1 MQKFNK
7 SVLFLLALSITVFS
21 GTVHADGHSKGT
33 LLKDIPSGKY
43 NLDLTHASILWK
55 VSHFG
60 YSNYIGRFTDFSS
73 QLSLDSENFSNSSV
87 SVEIKVAS
95 IDTAYPNADEEDF
108 DKKLS
113 QSWLKSEES
122 PVITFNSSK
131 VSDLQGHRFTFEGE
145 MTMAGQTH
153 PVVFEAKLN
162 GSTPSHPF
170 AGNKPLVG
178 FSAEA
183 IIDRTQWGVSKYA
196 PKVGAEVTVQVEGE
210 FVKAD

>member
-1 MQKFNK
+1 MQKISK
-7 SVLFLLALSITVFS
+7 AVLVPLVLTLSVLCGYVQAA
-21 GTVHADGHSKGT
+21 GHAKGT

-43 NLDLTHASILWK
+43 DLDLAHASILWK

-73 QLSLDSENFSNSSV
+73 QLNLDTENFTNSSV
-87 SVEIKVAS
+87 SVEIKIDS
-95 IDTAYPNADEEDF
+95 IDTAYPHADEDDF

-113 QSWLKSEES
+113 QGWFKSEDS
-122 PVITFNSSK
+122 PVITFNSTK
-131 VSDLQGHRFTFEGE
+131 VSELTGHSFTFEGE

-153 PVVFEAKLN
+153 PLVFEAKLN
-162 GSTPSHPF
+162 GSTAAHPF
-170 AGNKPLVG
+170 ANNKPLVG
-178 FSAEA
+178 FSAQA
-183 IIDRTQWGVSKYA
+183 IVNRTKWGVSKYA